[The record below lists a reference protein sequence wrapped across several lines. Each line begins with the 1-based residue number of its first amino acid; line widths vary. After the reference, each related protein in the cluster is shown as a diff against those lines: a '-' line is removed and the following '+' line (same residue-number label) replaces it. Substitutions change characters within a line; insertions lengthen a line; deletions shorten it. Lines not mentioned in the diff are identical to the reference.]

1 MKILYVT
8 TIGGTMNFFKTFIGE
23 LVKQG
28 HKVDLACN
36 DTVSKPAEVYGE
48 MGCEIYSIS
57 TSRSP
62 YSKGNITAIKQLK
75 KLVEENQY
83 DIVHCHTPLAAMCTR
98 IACRKARKKRG
109 LKVIYTAHGFHF
121 YKGAPIKNW
130 LLYYP
135 IEKIC
140 SYWTD
145 VLININLED
154 YAFSQK
160 KMKAKKK
167 MYVPGVGIDKSRFMD
182 VNIDR
187 ASKKKE
193 LGIPEN
199 ATVVMS
205 IGELNTNKNHEVVIR
220 AVSEIKDVYYMV
232 AGKGSLKEYLENLSK
247 ELGVEDRVKILGF
260 RRDIGELCQCADIF
274 AFPSYREGLPVSVME
289 AMFCGIPAVASDI
302 RGVRDLVEDGE
313 NGFLC
318 NPFDYGTFADKI
330 RVLAENSELREKMGK
345 VSKEKIEGFS
355 METVNKTMRDIY
367 GLR

>member
-62 YSKGNITAIKQLK
+62 YSKGNIIAIKQLK
-75 KLVEENQY
+75 KLIEENQY

-98 IACRKARKKRG
+98 IACRKARKKG
-109 LKVIYTAHGFHF
+109 TKVIYTAHGFHF

-160 KMKAKKK
+160 KMKAKRIE
-167 MYVPGVGIDKSRFMD
+167 YVPGVGIDSSRFA
-182 VNIDR
+182 NITVDKTEKR
-187 ASKKKE
+187 KE
-193 LGIPEN
+193 LGISEN

-205 IGELNTNKNHEVVIR
+205 VGELNTNKNHEVIIR
-220 AVSEIKDVYYMV
+220 AVAEIKDVYYIV
-232 AGKGSLKEYLENLSK
+232 AGKGALKEYLENLSK

-260 RRDIGELCQCADIF
+260 RRDIGELLNCVDIF
-274 AFPSYREGLPVSVME
+274 AFPSYREGLPVSLME

-302 RGVRDLVEDGE
+302 RGVRDLIEDGK

-318 NPFDYGTFADKI
+318 NPFDYNTFSDK
-330 RVLAENSELREKMGK
+330 LKKLSENIELCETVGK
-345 VSKEKIEGFS
+345 INKEKVDAFN
-355 METVNKTMRDIY
+355 METVNKTMRQIY
-367 GLR
+367 GL